1 MPGMTQF
8 AGKVAV
14 VTGGASG
21 IGKAIARSLVAEG
34 MTVVIADIERESLD
48 STAIEIGAI
57 GIRTDVSSFESVQSL
72 AHEVQR
78 RFGRVD
84 LMCNNAGVASTARVA
99 DMSLTDWNWLLGVN
113 LWGVIHGIKAFLPLL
128 KANTDGGHL
137 VNTASVSGFHVTP
150 ELGGY
155 TVSKFAVMALSETL
169 ALELE
174 AAGVEVGMTILCP
187 GPVSTH
193 LGSSQR
199 NRPDSLSGGAFVD
212 QDLEAQ
218 DGGGGVRWM
227 NPDAVADVLLAAIRR
242 GDLYAITHPEWAPI
256 VRERH
261 AQIEAAMGTATFR

>member
-1 MPGMTQF
+1 MKTL

-21 IGKAIARSLVAEG
+21 IGKAIARRLVAEG
-34 MTVVIADIERESLD
+34 MTVVIADIEEHALIAAATD
-48 STAIEIGAI
+48 IGAF
-57 GIRTDVSSFESVQSL
+57 GIRTDVSSFDSVQAL
-72 AHEVQR
+72 ADTVMR

-84 LMCNNAGVASTARVA
+84 LLCNNAGVASTARVA
-99 DMSLTDWNWLLGVN
+99 DMSLTDWQWLLGVN
-113 LWGVIHGIKAFLPLL
+113 LWGVIHGITAFVPLL
-128 KANTDGGHL
+128 KANRDGGHL

-169 ALELE
+169 ALEL
-174 AAGVEVGMTILCP
+174 AADGADVGVTILCP
-187 GPVSTH
+187 GPVSTQ
-193 LGSSQR
+193 LGSAQR
-199 NRPDSLSGGAFVD
+199 NRPDHLSGGAFVD
-212 QDLEAQ
+212 QDLESQ

-227 NPDAVADVLLAAIRR
+227 DPEVVAELLLAAIRR

-261 AQIEAAMGTATFR
+261 ARIEAAMEAAISR